1 MNNSFNS
8 YIIYDL
14 SDKDIIKE
22 LCKKIKQTRL
32 SCCFS
37 QKEMAEKCGLSIITI
52 KRIES
57 GIVEDIT
64 LGTLL
69 KIMRISGTLEN
80 IVDLVPD
87 LPESPY
93 LINPKT
99 GKKIQR
105 INSKRKSL

>member
-1 MNNSFNS
+1 MNSSFNS
-8 YIIYDL
+8 YMIYDL
-14 SDKDIIKE
+14 SDENIIKE
-22 LCKKIKQTRL
+22 LCKKIKQIRL

-37 QKEMAEKCGLSIITI
+37 QKELAEKCGLSIITI

-57 GIVEDIT
+57 GLMEDLT

-69 KIMRISGTLEN
+69 KIMRISGILEN
-80 IVDLVPD
+80 IVDVIPD

-93 LINPKT
+93 LVNSIT

-105 INSKRKSL
+105 ISSKRKSS

>member
-14 SDKDIIKE
+14 SNEDIIKE
-22 LCKKIKQTRL
+22 LCKKIKQIRL

-69 KIMRISGTLEN
+69 KIMRISGILEN

-93 LINPKT
+93 LINSKT

-105 INSKRKSL
+105 INSKRKTL

>member
-1 MNNSFNS
+1 MNNPFNS
-8 YIIYDL
+8 YMIYDL
-14 SDKDIIKE
+14 SDEDIIKE
-22 LCKKIKQTRL
+22 LCKKVKQVRL

-37 QKEMAEKCGLSIITI
+37 QKELAEKCGLSIITI

-57 GIVEDIT
+57 GVVDDIT

-69 KIMRISGTLEN
+69 KIMRVSGILEN
-80 IVDLVPD
+80 IIDLIPD

-93 LINPKT
+93 LVNPKK

-105 INSKRKSL
+105 FNSKRKSL